1 MHAYNSDGYILIDM
15 KEADITQSS
24 QYIPGIYN
32 RISLEVTKAN
42 KLAVVINAG
51 KLTPMAAAINKMLN
65 YYVITTSLYIFKVN
79 TNDIVIIEQAGGSTV
94 EVSIVPTLLSGTK
107 IADYAIGDQEGS
119 LYAPEF
125 QTEINDSVK
134 SDHLTWSSDKI
145 DNELGSKANTAD
157 LATVATTG
165 AYSDLIGPPTIPTKV
180 SELQN
185 DSGYVASSSL
195 STVATTGSYDDLS
208 NKPTIPTKV
217 SELQN
222 DSRYITDSA
231 LSSYQTKTDANLQTT
246 ATTVVGAINEH
257 HAVIGYSYDAY
268 DDTATYAVGDLCIY
282 NNTLYKCTT
291 AITTAEAWNASHW
304 TATSIAD
311 EISELNLGKQ
321 DAFAMGSISVND
333 LFTNTS
339 NILEVNAYQVG
350 KIVIIARLRCKG
362 GIFDGTYIKYGT
374 FKSPYTPKSSTRIL
388 WDKDGT
394 GTNIIGYAESGGL
407 YIKDN
412 DTTSENYSYSFAYII
427 N

>member
-32 RISLEVTKAN
+32 RIALEVTKAN

-145 DNELGSKANTAD
+145 DTELGSKANTAD

-185 DSGYVASSSL
+185 DSGY
-195 STVATTGSYDDLS
+195 
-208 NKPTIPTKV
+208 
-217 SELQN
+217 
-222 DSRYITDSA
+222 ITDSA

-246 ATTVVGAINEH
+246 ANTVVGAINELKSDI
-257 HAVIGYSYDAY
+257 APSALRTSLVLDNFCVYSAERILAN
-268 DDTATYAVGDLCIY
+268 ATKDIPLTQNLFVLFIKSYADNRTFGVYLVSYHG
-282 NNTLYKCTT
+282 
-291 AITTAEAWNASHW
+291 SV
-304 TATSIAD
+304 ATSNY
-311 EISELNLGKQ
+311 ISTVAAGTSSMPTLSIVDGNKLRISTGVVDVYYSMLRLN
-321 DAFAMGSISVND
+321 
-333 LFTNTS
+333 
-339 NILEVNAYQVG
+339 
-350 KIVIIARLRCKG
+350 
-362 GIFDGTYIKYGT
+362 
-374 FKSPYTPKSSTRIL
+374 
-388 WDKDGT
+388 
-394 GTNIIGYAESGGL
+394 
-407 YIKDN
+407 
-412 DTTSENYSYSFAYII
+412 
-427 N
+427 

>member
-15 KEADITQSS
+15 KEADITQSA

-32 RISLEVTKAN
+32 RIVEEVTKAN

-79 TNDIVIIEQAGGSTV
+79 TNDIVMIEQAGGSTV

-107 IADYAIGDQEGS
+107 IADFAIGDQEGS

-145 DNELGSKANTAD
+145 DIELSSKANTAD

-165 AYSDLIGPPTIPTKV
+165 SYTDLSNTPTIPTKV

-195 STVATTGSYDDLS
+195 ATVATTGSYTDLTD
-208 NKPTIPTKV
+208 KPTIPTKV

-222 DSRYITDSA
+222 DSGYITDSA
-231 LSSYQTKTDANLQTT
+231 LTDYQTKTDNNLTT
-246 ATTVVGAINEH
+246 TSKTIVGAINELKSGIDTYTTDTLTH
-257 HAVIGYSYDAY
+257 TSSDTQFYFTKVGHVCQVEINEDSQVSLPTSWTNIGTINSAF
-268 DDTATYAVGDLCIY
+268 
-282 NNTLYKCTT
+282 YKSGTGFMIIGCPIIGNHT
-291 AITTAEAWNASHW
+291 
-304 TATSIAD
+304 
-311 EISELNLGKQ
+311 
-321 DAFAMGSISVND
+321 ISVRINKASGTVD
-333 LFTNTS
+333 IQSDTS
-339 NILEVNAYQVG
+339 NNVWAQG
-350 KIVIIARLRCKG
+350 RA
-362 GIFDGTYIKYGT
+362 
-374 FKSPYTPKSSTRIL
+374 
-388 WDKDGT
+388 
-394 GTNIIGYAESGGL
+394 L
-407 YIKDN
+407 YLL
-412 DTTSENYSYSFAYII
+412 
-427 N
+427 

>member
-32 RISLEVTKAN
+32 RIALEVTKAN

-125 QTEINDSVK
+125 QTEINDTVK

-145 DNELGSKANTAD
+145 DNELGSKVNTAD

-165 AYSDLIGPPTIPTKV
+165 SYTDLSNKPTIPTKV
-180 SELQN
+180 SELSN

-195 STVATTGSYDDLS
+195 ATVATTGSYTDLS

-222 DSRYITDSA
+222 DSGYITDSA

-246 ATTVVGAINEH
+246 ANTVVGAINELNEKSTYSS
-257 HAVIGYSYDAY
+257 AEEVIGKWTDGKTIYRKVLTGTIANNVIDLSVGEKIDTCVNYSLMVNKNGINFIAPYRMEDGANY
-268 DDTATYAVGDLCIY
+268 YQIY
-282 NNTLYKCTT
+282 CFCN
-291 AITTAEAWNASHW
+291 NASGN
-304 TATSIAD
+304 TNSNVYATFASSLAD
-311 EISELNLGKQ
+311 YFNGC
-321 DAFAMGSISVND
+321 DV
-333 LFTNTS
+333 TC
-339 NILEVNAYQVG
+339 
-350 KIVIIARLRCKG
+350 IVE
-362 GIFDGTYIKYGT
+362 
-374 FKSPYTPKSSTRIL
+374 YTKR
-388 WDKDGT
+388 
-394 GTNIIGYAESGGL
+394 
-407 YIKDN
+407 
-412 DTTSENYSYSFAYII
+412 
-427 N
+427 

>member
-1 MHAYNSDGYILIDM
+1 MHSYNSDGYILIDM

-32 RISLEVTKAN
+32 RIVEEVTKAN

-145 DNELGSKANTAD
+145 DTELGSKANTAD

-165 AYSDLIGPPTIPTKV
+165 SYTDLSNKPTIPTKVSELSNDSGYVTDSSLATVATTGSYDDLTNKPTIPTKV

-185 DSGYVASSSL
+185 DSGY
-195 STVATTGSYDDLS
+195 
-208 NKPTIPTKV
+208 
-217 SELQN
+217 
-222 DSRYITDSA
+222 ITDSA
-231 LSSYQTKTDANLQTT
+231 LSSYQTKTDSNLQTT
-246 ATTVVGAINEH
+246 ANTVVGAINE
-257 HAVIGYSYDAY
+257 
-268 DDTATYAVGDLCIY
+268 
-282 NNTLYKCTT
+282 
-291 AITTAEAWNASHW
+291 
-304 TATSIAD
+304 
-311 EISELNLGKQ
+311 LNSGKQ
-321 DAFAMGSISVND
+321 DTLTFTTLTIDGNDLANTQIPIGTVRDIFYNLDISSKLPVGKKIKFFTVATSNPTAVIARQWISAENKISVSLGNVT
-333 LFTNTS
+333 TNT
-339 NILEVNAYQVG
+339 ITITA
-350 KIVIIARLRCKG
+350 VIIHC
-362 GIFDGTYIKYGT
+362 ICV
-374 FKSPYTPKSSTRIL
+374 
-388 WDKDGT
+388 
-394 GTNIIGYAESGGL
+394 
-407 YIKDN
+407 
-412 DTTSENYSYSFAYII
+412 
-427 N
+427 

>member
-32 RISLEVTKAN
+32 RIVEEVTKAN

-51 KLTPMAAAINKMLN
+51 NLTPMAAAINKMLN

-145 DNELGSKANTAD
+145 DTELGGKANTSD

-165 AYSDLIGPPTIPTKV
+165 
-180 SELQN
+180 
-185 DSGYVASSSL
+185 
-195 STVATTGSYDDLS
+195 SYTDLS

-222 DSRYITDSA
+222 DIGYVASSSLATVATTGSYSDLTGTPTIPTKVSELQNDSGYITDSA
-231 LSSYQTKTDANLQTT
+231 LTDYQTKTDANLQTT
-246 ATTVVGAINEH
+246 ANTVVGAINELD
-257 HAVIGYSYDAY
+257 S
-268 DDTATYAVGDLCIY
+268 
-282 NNTLYKCTT
+282 
-291 AITTAEAWNASHW
+291 
-304 TATSIAD
+304 
-311 EISELNLGKQ
+311 GKQ
-321 DAFAMGSISVND
+321 DTIKYVTGSVTLEANSYVSPFTYYKEVD
-333 LFTNTS
+333 LTSTLANKTIIGIVGKTTTTNPITFNYNTS
-339 NILEVNAYQVG
+339 GN
-350 KIVIIARLRCKG
+350 LRIYGSKA
-362 GIFDGTYIKYGT
+362 DVVEYRVSYI
-374 FKSPYTPKSSTRIL
+374 
-388 WDKDGT
+388 
-394 GTNIIGYAESGGL
+394 
-407 YIKDN
+407 
-412 DTTSENYSYSFAYII
+412 
-427 N
+427 